1 MEAFSISRN
10 SRHIVWSPN
19 SENGLGTTRDHT
31 FPTLYEGESKKPV
44 DWTYPI
50 SLFWCFLHGLFRY
63 NRQAM
68 NPIYKRIIIK
78 LSGEA
83 LADSKD
89 GSIFDREKLERIA
102 NVVKEIHEAGVE
114 IGIVVGAGNIWRGR
128 MADKIGIE
136 QAQADYMGM
145 LGTIMNGMAIQNAL
159 ELKGLSTR
167 VMSAINVPQCCE
179 PYIRRKAMSHLSEG
193 RIVIFAGGTG
203 NPYFTTDSC
212 ATLRALE
219 VKADA
224 ILMAKNGVDGVFDSD
239 PRKNPNAKL
248 LTDLTYHEVVERKL
262 AVMDLTAV
270 AMLEGKDVVVRV
282 FNMDHPSSFLQVL
295 SGETIGTVLHKDR

>member
-1 MEAFSISRN
+1 M
-10 SRHIVWSPN
+10 
-19 SENGLGTTRDHT
+19 
-31 FPTLYEGESKKPV
+31 
-44 DWTYPI
+44 
-50 SLFWCFLHGLFRY
+50 FWCFLHGLFRY
-63 NRQAM
+63 NRRAM

-239 PRKNPNAKL
+239 PRKNPKAKL
-248 LTDLTYHEVVERKL
+248 LADLTYHEVVERKL

>member
-1 MEAFSISRN
+1 ME
-10 SRHIVWSPN
+10 
-19 SENGLGTTRDHT
+19 
-31 FPTLYEGESKKPV
+31 
-44 DWTYPI
+44 
-50 SLFWCFLHGLFRY
+50 
-63 NRQAM
+63 
-68 NPIYKRIIIK
+68 PIYHRIIIK

-89 GSIFDREKLERIA
+89 GSIYDKEKLTRIA
-102 NVVKEIHEAGVE
+102 EVVKEIHDQGVQ

-145 LGTIMNGMAIQNAL
+145 LGTIMNGMAVQNAL
-159 ELKGLSTR
+159 ELKGLKTR

-179 PYIRRKAMSHLSEG
+179 PYIRRKAMAHLDAGE
-193 RIVIFAGGTG
+193 ITIFAGGAG
-203 NPYFTTDSC
+203 NPYFTTYSC

-224 ILMAKNGVDGVFDSD
+224 ILMAKNGVDGVYDSD

-248 LTDLTYHEVVERKL
+248 IPELTFHDVVEKKL

-282 FNMDHPSSFLQVL
+282 FNMDEPSSFLKVI
-295 SGETIGTVLHKDR
+295 SGEKIGTTIHNE

>member
-1 MEAFSISRN
+1 
-10 SRHIVWSPN
+10 
-19 SENGLGTTRDHT
+19 
-31 FPTLYEGESKKPV
+31 
-44 DWTYPI
+44 
-50 SLFWCFLHGLFRY
+50 
-63 NRQAM
+63 M

-89 GSIFDREKLERIA
+89 GSIFDREKLENIA
-102 NVVKEIHEAGVE
+102 CVVKQIHDSGVQ

-159 ELKGLSTR
+159 EQKGLLTR

-179 PYIRRKAMSHLSEG
+179 PYIRRKAIAHLESG
-193 RIVIFAGGTG
+193 KITIFAGGTG
-203 NPYFTTDSC
+203 NPYFTTDTC

-224 ILMAKNGVDGVFDSD
+224 ILMAKNGVDGVYDSD
-239 PRKNPNAKL
+239 PRKNKNAKPL
-248 LTDLTYHEVVERKL
+248 PDLTYHEVVERKL

-282 FNMDHPSSFLQVL
+282 FNMDEPSSFLKVL
-295 SGETIGTVLHKDR
+295 SGESIGTTIHKDLENK